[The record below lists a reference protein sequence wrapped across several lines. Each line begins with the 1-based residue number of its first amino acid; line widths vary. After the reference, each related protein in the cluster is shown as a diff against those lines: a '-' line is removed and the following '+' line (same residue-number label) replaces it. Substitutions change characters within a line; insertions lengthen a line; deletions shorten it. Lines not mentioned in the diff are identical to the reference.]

1 MAAIAESILY
11 YVMYINNVNIYIN
24 TTISISFV
32 VLVRYLAYRFKIN
45 LPVVD
50 LSHKEKKDENN
61 MIN

>member
-1 MAAIAESILY
+1 
-11 YVMYINNVNIYIN
+11 MYINNVNIYIN
-24 TTISISFV
+24 TTISIAFV